1 MGTHILT
8 GAIQSAIDAFQAD
21 DDAFF
26 QAQRS
31 SSPVTGPSSTPA
43 VARPAGGNHTSN
55 IQPSQRRNPSAPTQ
69 SHSPKSMQP
78 KKKSRQADDNAS
90 SNEDEDTRPRQ
101 QRSSAPPTQPH
112 PPNPSQPKKK
122 TQQANNNPSDDDDD
136 DVQPRRRSKLIAI
149 LEGEE
154 AEEERD
160 DEDYDFD
167 PDMEVCSSTSF
178 LSSHKLTI
186 III

>member
-1 MGTHILT
+1 
-8 GAIQSAIDAFQAD
+8 
-21 DDAFF
+21 
-26 QAQRS
+26 
-31 SSPVTGPSSTPA
+31 
-43 VARPAGGNHTSN
+43 
-55 IQPSQRRNPSAPTQ
+55 
-69 SHSPKSMQP
+69 MQP
-78 KKKSRQADDNAS
+78 KKKSRQANDNAS
-90 SNEDEDTRPRQ
+90 GNEDEDTRPRQ

-122 TQQANNNPSDDDDD
+122 TQQANNNPSDDEDDN
-136 DVQPRRRSKLIAI
+136 VQPRRRSKLIAI

-178 LSSHKLTI
+178 LSSRRLTI